1 MKAIVS
7 IILCL
12 SLMQGSL
19 AATGDLESVIDD
31 FQYFTTIEWDQ
42 KDRKALEK
50 RSRQFSR
57 EIKDVLARGNVSQ
70 GDFFKILER
79 KIPNKRAL
87 DRARL
92 KISLAGDELSAEEIS
107 EITEEFKQDLYQSG
121 ASWNP
126 SEGVQITLFILGTVL
141 FTALL
146 VWWADELAK
155 KAEEEASK
163 PFCEKYPNSNLC
175 DENGE
180 WREYVCTSY
189 RDEWECTSTT
199 TTDYYGNPKTVT
211 NCGWKQ
217 VCASGYWKN

>member
-7 IILCL
+7 ILLSL

-19 AATGDLESVIDD
+19 AATGDLEAVIDE
-31 FQYFTTIEWDQ
+31 FQYFTSIEWDQ
-42 KDRKALEK
+42 RDREALDK
-50 RSRQFSR
+50 RSRQFSL
-57 EIKDVLARGNVSQ
+57 EVKDVLARGAVTQ
-70 GDFFKILER
+70 EDFFKILER

-92 KISLAGDELSAEEIS
+92 KIALAGDELSAAEIS
-107 EITEEFKQDLYQSG
+107 AITEEFKQDLYRSG

-126 SEGVQITLFILGTVL
+126 SEGVQITLFLLGTVL

-155 KAEEEASK
+155 KAEAEASK
-163 PFCEKYPNSNLC
+163 SYCEKYPNSNLC

-180 WREYVCTSY
+180 LRNYVCTSY
-189 RDEWECTSTT
+189 RDEWECNSTT
-199 TTDYYGNPKTVT
+199 TTDYWGDEKTT
-211 NCGWKQ
+211 TICGWKQ
-217 VCASGYWKN
+217 VCATGYWD